1 MHGLRILMSGL
12 TEKKTTIEQL
22 MNIGSQQCFIIS
34 SRCNPVSE
42 KKYYG
47 HSSRPD
53 TQAERH
59 GRPGRL
65 AIQTSHSYSLEN
77 LGYGS

>member
-34 SRCNPVSE
+34 SRCYPVSE
-42 KKYYG
+42 KNIMVIPVALIRKRKDMG
-47 HSSRPD
+47 GLD
-53 TQAERH
+53 A
-59 GRPGRL
+59 
-65 AIQTSHSYSLEN
+65 
-77 LGYGS
+77 